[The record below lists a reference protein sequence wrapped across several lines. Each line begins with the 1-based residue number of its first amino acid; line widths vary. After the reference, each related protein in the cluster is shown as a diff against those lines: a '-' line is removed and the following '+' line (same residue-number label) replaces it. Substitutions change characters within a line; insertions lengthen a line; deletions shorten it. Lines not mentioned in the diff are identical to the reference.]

1 MSPIAMGGPALFLGG
16 ETYVAL
22 VRPELDPADPGVRR
36 AAEEAGVSPEEF
48 AGPGNVWALL
58 LDWADDG
65 HGEGDEH
72 GEGGGFELPGL
83 RDAEADD
90 FAERLQAA
98 LATGGRFTVEAGAV
112 LRLDGRPVGEDYAF
126 TARITPPEADAE
138 AFLILETDP
147 VPTAALLADLEE
159 FRRSLA

>member
-48 AGPGNVWALL
+48 AGPGDVWALM
-58 LDWADDG
+58 LDWADGGPDG
-65 HGEGDEH
+65 H

-83 RDAEADD
+83 RDSEAEE

-98 LATGGRFTVEAGAV
+98 LAAGGRFTVEAGAV
-112 LRLDGRPVGEDYAF
+112 LRLDARPVGEDYAF
-126 TARITPPEADAE
+126 TARITPPEGDAE

-147 VPTAALLADLEE
+147 VPLDTLLADLEE
-159 FRRSLA
+159 FRGSLA